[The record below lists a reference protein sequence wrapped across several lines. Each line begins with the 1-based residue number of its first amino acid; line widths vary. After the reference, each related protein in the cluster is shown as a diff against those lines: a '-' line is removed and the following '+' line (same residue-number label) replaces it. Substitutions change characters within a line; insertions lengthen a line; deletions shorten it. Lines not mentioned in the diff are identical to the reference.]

1 MEHTTFIYRAS
12 PNNYKGLKNI
22 LKRGLLFYNSMNF
35 QTSSYGVARV
45 VTSKYNDGN
54 LAVLLNDEFGSP
66 IAKLSVNLPDCDIY
80 LAENQFFAKT
90 YSENAEIAEDAL
102 ASGLFKQ
109 TTISVKN
116 GWVTLPIWEI
126 IAP

>member
-1 MEHTTFIYRAS
+1 MKMQTT
-12 PNNYKGLKNI
+12 
-22 LKRGLLFYNSMNF
+22 
-35 QTSSYGVARV
+35 SYGVAHVETTRY
-45 VTSKYNDGN
+45 SNGN
-54 LAVLLNDEFGSP
+54 LAVLLKDEYGYP
-66 IAKLSVNLPDCDIY
+66 LTKLSTSLDCDIE

-116 GWVTLPIWEI
+116 GWMTYPIWEI
-126 IAP
+126 ITP

>member
-1 MEHTTFIYRAS
+1 
-12 PNNYKGLKNI
+12 
-22 LKRGLLFYNSMNF
+22 MNF
-35 QTSSYGVARV
+35 QTSSFGVARV

-54 LAVLLNDEFGSP
+54 LAVLLNDEFDSP
-66 IAKLSVNLPDCDIY
+66 LARLSVNLPDCDIY
-80 LAENQFFAKT
+80 LEENQFFAKT

-126 IAP
+126 ITP

>member
-1 MEHTTFIYRAS
+1 
-12 PNNYKGLKNI
+12 
-22 LKRGLLFYNSMNF
+22 MNF

-54 LAVLLNDEFGSP
+54 LAVLLNDESGSP
-66 IAKLSVNLPDCDIY
+66 LAKLSVNLPDCDIY

-126 IAP
+126 ITQ